1 MLDTRNGLYMNKN
14 LDACGNTFALLR
26 PRTEGPT
33 QELFHLAVD
42 VWFKQLRGS
51 QEKTLL
57 AINQRVLFDASK

>member
-1 MLDTRNGLYMNKN
+1 MNKN

-33 QELFHLAVD
+33 QDLFRFGVD